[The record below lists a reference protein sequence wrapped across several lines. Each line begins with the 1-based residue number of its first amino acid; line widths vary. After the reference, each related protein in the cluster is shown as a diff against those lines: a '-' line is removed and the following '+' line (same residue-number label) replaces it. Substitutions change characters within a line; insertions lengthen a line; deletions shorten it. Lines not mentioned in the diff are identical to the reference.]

1 MQANELE
8 AAVERFNTSLSG
20 LQVAAE
26 RLKATKPLE
35 EQERAMAVTRI
46 DQAITALRR
55 VLGEEGSNATGH
67 S

>member
-1 MQANELE
+1 MHASELE
-8 AAVERFNTSLSG
+8 ASVERFNTALTG

-55 VLGEEGSNATGH
+55 VLGEEGSNATSH

>member
-1 MQANELE
+1 MQASELE
-8 AAVERFNTSLSG
+8 ASVERFNTALAG

-26 RLKATKPLE
+26 RLKATKPLD
-35 EQERAMAVTRI
+35 EQERALAVTRI

-55 VLGEEGSNATGH
+55 VLGEEGSNAASH

>member
-1 MQANELE
+1 MHASELE
-8 AAVERFNTSLSG
+8 ASVERFNTALSG

-26 RLKATKPLE
+26 RLKATKPLD

-55 VLGEEGSNATGH
+55 VLGEEATNATSH
-67 S
+67 R